1 MLNIRSGRLDFTL
14 TWKTILTI
22 IYGTLILRI
31 AGRKSLAQM
40 TIAQT
45 IVMLAVGTVLIEPL
59 VGQEL
64 TNTFFVVAIVVGT
77 LIVIE
82 YSEIRFPFLKKLF
95 TGEPV
100 ILIEDGQIKRENLRR
115 VRMTIQQLEMELRQA
130 SISKA
135 ADVKWATIEPNG
147 RFGFVLK
154 SELQPIGRYEY
165 QYLLKRLEI
174 IENHLKNSTT
184 NASPVAPCLPEPAEE
199 IQDTSANENV
209 FKKLT
214 GSHTN

>member
-1 MLNIRSGRLDFTL
+1 MDFAL

-45 IVMLAVGTVLIEPL
+45 VVMLAVGTVLIEPL

-64 TNTFFVVAIVVGT
+64 PNTFFVVAIVVGT
-77 LIVIE
+77 LILIE
-82 YSEIRFPFLKKLF
+82 YSEIRLPFLKKLF

-100 ILIEDGQIKRENLRR
+100 ILIENGKINRENLKR

-130 SISKA
+130 SIANAS
-135 ADVKWATIEPNG
+135 DVKWATIEPNG
-147 RFGFVLK
+147 QFGFVLK
-154 SELQPIGRYEY
+154 DELQPIGQAEY
-165 QYLLKRLEI
+165 QHLLKRLET
-174 IENHLKNSTT
+174 IEFHIKGANTDTEKTT
-184 NASPVAPCLPEPAEE
+184 LVESPRKVNNDFSSE
-199 IQDTSANENV
+199 ENV
-209 FKKLT
+209 FKKLKQEKT
-214 GSHTN
+214 TLTNP

>member
-1 MLNIRSGRLDFTL
+1 LDFTL

-22 IYGTLILRI
+22 IYGTLLLRI

-45 IVMLAVGTVLIEPL
+45 VVMLAVGTVLIEPL
-59 VGQEL
+59 VGQEI

-82 YSEIRFPFLKKLF
+82 YSEIKFPFLKKLF

-100 ILIEDGQIKRENLRR
+100 ILIEDGQLNRENLKR

-130 SISKA
+130 SISKVS
-135 ADVKWATIEPNG
+135 DIKWATIEPNG

-165 QYLLKRLEI
+165 QYLLNRLEI
-174 IENHLKNSTT
+174 IENYLKHATN
-184 NASPVAPCLPEPAEE
+184 NASLGAPCLTEPAEE
-199 IQDTSANENV
+199 IKDTSSEENV

-214 GSHTN
+214 GMHTS